1 MYLMQ
6 SYINDNAI
14 KGMSLMYDIK
24 CSFSHVLTG
33 IKIT

>member
-1 MYLMQ
+1 MQ
-6 SYINDNAI
+6 FYINDNAI
-14 KGMSLMYDIK
+14 KGMTLACDIK